1 MDVLNHRDLPFSIPS
16 VCVDPWPRDETTH
29 MSCINQMQGNA
40 YNKSDQLRRCFVI
53 DLQTRYGWSNI
64 TESMAE
70 LWLTGVNNT
79 VSKSTL
85 LLEFEGTIT
94 FRFNC
99 AFYQLV
105 KYCQCCSVHQ
115 NRNAP
120 TSMHYTNNHKKKEKP
135 EIRLM

>member
-94 FRFNC
+94 FRFNTGLDSC
-99 AFYQLV
+99 WRRNLQIESPRSAQFHLV
-105 KYCQCCSVHQ
+105 ADRSAAQQ
-115 NRNAP
+115 
-120 TSMHYTNNHKKKEKP
+120 
-135 EIRLM
+135 